1 MKVVSSIVPSL
12 WRLSGP
18 LRNTDVSFSTE
29 KLRKTF
35 LQDAFAGSLVS
46 WDTVT
51 HSGLKETW
59 LSVPV
64 THAIVIF
71 PT

>member
-1 MKVVSSIVPSL
+1 MIVVFSIVPSL
-12 WRLSGP
+12 WRSNGP

-35 LQDAFAGSLVS
+35 LQDAFAG
-46 WDTVT
+46 WDMVA
-51 HSGLKETW
+51 HSIILETW

-64 THAIVIF
+64 THVIVMF